1 MSKYL
6 DRPEGNEEGD
16 ISDDENYVYVKSD
29 NEEEEEDGSHDDND
43 STSDST

>member
-29 NEEEEEDGSHDDND
+29 CHEEEDGSHDDND

>member
-1 MSKYL
+1 M

-29 NEEEEEDGSHDDND
+29 DEEENGSHDDND

>member
-16 ISDDENYVYVKSD
+16 YVYVKSD
-29 NEEEEEDGSHDDND
+29 CDEEEDGSHDDND